1 MFLFCACSSQAR
13 SAWNFTAA
21 RKRLKTVRT
30 KRQIIVAIYEAI
42 VVVVH
47 PMKKRVTWV
56 LVLKMVDM
64 LIPPISIVSGI
75 AGGLGDAIAS

>member
-1 MFLFCACSSQAR
+1 
-13 SAWNFTAA
+13 
-21 RKRLKTVRT
+21 LKTVRR

-56 LVLKMVDM
+56 SVLKMVDM
-64 LIPPISIVSGI
+64 LIPPISIVSDI
-75 AGGLGDAIAS
+75 VDGLGDAIAS